1 MKPIEGAAL
10 FDYVLAYAAGLLT
23 LINPCVLPLLPL
35 ICASAIARHRLAPLA
50 MAGGMAVSFTL
61 AGLGAFALTRAL
73 GVPQDAIALGAG
85 WVMLGFGLVMLTPP
99 LQTQF
104 SRLAGATA
112 SGSTRLLGQVEGRGL
127 GGEAAAGALLGLA
140 WSPCIGP
147 TLGGAIGLAA
157 QGESL
162 GHAGLIMAFFALG
175 AASIVLA
182 LAYGTRAALSSRRAT
197 LMRLAPHAKTA
208 LGFGLVLVGLAIIF
222 RIDRMLEAW
231 ALGVLPVW
239 LVDLSVSI

>member
-1 MKPIEGAAL
+1 MI
-10 FDYVLAYAAGLLT
+10 DYILAYAAGLLT

-35 ICASAIARHRLAPLA
+35 IGASALARHRLAPLA
-50 MAGGMAVSFTL
+50 MAGGMALSFTL
-61 AGLGAFALTRAL
+61 AGLGAFAVTRAFGL
-73 GVPQDAIALGAG
+73 PQDVIALAAG
-85 WVMLGFGLVMLTPP
+85 WIMLGFGLIMLTPP
-99 LQTQF
+99 LQAQF

-127 GGEAAAGALLGLA
+127 WGEAAAGALLGLA

-157 QGESL
+157 QGENL
-162 GHAGLIMAFFALG
+162 IHAGLIMGSFALG

-182 LAYGTRAALSSRRAT
+182 LAYGTRAALAGRRAA
-197 LMRLAPHAKTA
+197 LMQLAPHAKTA
-208 LGFGLVLVGLAIIF
+208 LGLGLVVVGLAIIF
-222 RIDRMLEAW
+222 RIDRLIEAW